1 MGRLSKALCCSS
13 LALGTNTGGEVGGV
27 MTSSSCSEQKK
38 RTKFLQDQFDKDI
51 VKNLF
56 IDEHI
61 CDVSYFLMG
70 NFAVKLWENLVQE
83 FDCALYSCRTDFEA
97 CCLCPCLKHL
107 YMCMTKKLIQRR
119 TMQVPQRRP
128 LAHVSVTKIF
138 LVSFCVLV
146 FAHFMIVSFMLS
158 CEGNKV
164 NKYYCHCYKNSSQY
178 QTFQT
183 LYENKRMGD
192 LRLHLICVFIFGCIC
207 IICQ

>member
-13 LALGTNTGGEVGGV
+13 LVLGTSIGGEVSGV
-27 MTSSSCSEQKK
+27 MTSSYCSEQKRGQNSFK
-38 RTKFLQDQFDKDI
+38 LQDQFDKDI
-51 VKNLF
+51 VKTLF

-70 NFAVKLWENLVQE
+70 NFVFKLWENLVQE
-83 FDCALYSCRTDFEA
+83 FDCALYSCCTDFEA
-97 CCLCPCLKHL
+97 CFLCPCLKHL

-146 FAHFMIVSFMLS
+146 FAHFMIVSFVLS
-158 CEGNKV
+158 CE
-164 NKYYCHCYKNSSQY
+164 
-178 QTFQT
+178 
-183 LYENKRMGD
+183 
-192 LRLHLICVFIFGCIC
+192 
-207 IICQ
+207 